1 MYMINKGE
9 KKMKKH
15 IKITEKVRKFLVK
28 FSKLTIHD
36 RLKVLDRLKKEPEL
50 DELYLMCLSISS
62 RIDLGM
68 DQNNLPELIL
78 GEQKVAQ

>member
-1 MYMINKGE
+1 MT
-9 KKMKKH
+9 KH
-15 IKITEKVRKFLVK
+15 VKITEKVRKFLVK
-28 FSKLTIHD
+28 FSKLTIHERIKVLN
-36 RLKVLDRLKKEPEL
+36 RLKELKLVAKQKAPAV

-78 GEQKVAQ
+78 GEQKVVL

>member
-1 MYMINKGE
+1 MINKGE